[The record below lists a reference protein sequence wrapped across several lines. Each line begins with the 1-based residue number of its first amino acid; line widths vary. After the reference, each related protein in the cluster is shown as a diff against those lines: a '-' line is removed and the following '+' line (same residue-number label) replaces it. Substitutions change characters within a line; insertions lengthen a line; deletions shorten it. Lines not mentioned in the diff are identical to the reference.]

1 MVRLFPLLPFVSIP
15 RVIAQCDHGG
25 APCWLTLHCRRMQEY
40 HAILL
45 EVYQVPSWVQRP
57 RVPRP
62 LQVIPFLSNGAVR
75 ALQSFRHTSP
85 ATQRY
90 KRCCPAHKGGEDL
103 VKPSCQ
109 SHWDQVIGSSCLDA
123 EKGCKGEVLHPSPL
137 PLGRSENGSVV
148 ESEYFLPLQ
157 SRVRPSLTRT
167 ACLRKYPHI
176 HFLPSHCFG
185 SIRMKPINS

>member
-1 MVRLFPLLPFVSIP
+1 MLSYLRCIKSHRGSNDPECRDLSKSYLSCRMERYVPYNPFV
-15 RVIAQCDHGG
+15 
-25 APCWLTLHCRRMQEY
+25 
-40 HAILL
+40 ILP
-45 EVYQVPSWVQRP
+45 QPHNATS
-57 RVPRP
+57 
-62 LQVIPFLSNGAVR
+62 AV
-75 ALQSFRHTSP
+75 
-85 ATQRY
+85 
-90 KRCCPAHKGGEDL
+90 CPAHKGGEDL

-185 SIRMKPINS
+185 SIRMKLINS